1 MLGKLIKNE
10 FKTSAHSVA
19 SIYLAAA
26 ITIGIMVLSYFV
38 KIKWISTLSTI
49 ALLLISVVSVIIT
62 LVAVISNF
70 YKTLY
75 GAQGYLSFTLP
86 VKSGQL
92 LASKAIVSFVWLL
105 ASYIITIAIWIGV
118 YLYASA
124 MVGENTITAIK
135 ALMQMIQGMPDTG
148 VIKQLIVIVCIMIF
162 AQIAVFIAEIYF
174 ALTLANTRAFQK
186 IGMVSALI
194 IFFAVFIVMQVLTGV
209 LTTYVPVSL
218 ITGTEGLQLTFS
230 QSMIDST
237 GGGLT
242 LGITGLVFEVIAAAG
257 LFSVTSYL
265 MKHKVN
271 IK

>member
-26 ITIGIMVLSYFV
+26 ITIGIMMLSYLV

-49 ALLLISVVSVIIT
+49 ALLLISVVAIIIT

-105 ASYIITIAIWIGV
+105 ASYIITITIWIGV
-118 YLYASA
+118 YVYATA
-124 MVGENTITAIK
+124 MVGESVMNAIES
-135 ALMQMIQGMPDTG
+135 LIQMFAGMPDAG
-148 VIKQLIVIVCIMIF
+148 VIKQILVIVGIIIF
-162 AQIAVFIAEIYF
+162 AQIAVFIAEIF
-174 ALTLANTRAFQK
+174 FSLTLANTKTFQK

-194 IFFAVFIVMQVLTGV
+194 IFFAVFIVMQILTGV
-209 LTTYVPVSL
+209 LTTYVPVSMI
-218 ITGTEGLQLTFS
+218 ITTEGLELSFT
-230 QSMIDST
+230 QSMMNSSGGIALGVT
-237 GGGLT
+237 GV
-242 LGITGLVFEVIAAAG
+242 VFEVLAAAG
-257 LFSVTSYL
+257 LFGTTAYL

-271 IK
+271 VK